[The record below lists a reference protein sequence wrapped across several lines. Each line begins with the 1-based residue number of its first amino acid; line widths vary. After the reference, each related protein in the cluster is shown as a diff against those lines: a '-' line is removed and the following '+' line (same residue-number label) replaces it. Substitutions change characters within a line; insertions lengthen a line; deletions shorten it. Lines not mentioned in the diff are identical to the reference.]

1 MQKMKVQLTDEQ
13 IEGVFKRAG
22 PSLFCPCFWPLA
34 SCTAKFYLGA
44 DLNKDQKLSYDED
57 EKLVVKGRGKSAGA
71 EKTSRHTS
79 QCAGNHRSVC
89 SIEVGVDQLCEV
101 NKGFLTCDEHH
112 SFFVFLLK
120 VKL

>member
-22 PSLFCPCFWPLA
+22 PSLFCPCFWPRLDA
-34 SCTAKFYLGA
+34 PSLFHLSLGA
-44 DLNKDQKLSYDED
+44 DLNKDQKLSYDEY
-57 EKLVVKGRGKSAGA
+57 EKLVVKGRGKSTGA

-89 SIEVGVDQLCEV
+89 SIEVGVDQLC
-101 NKGFLTCDEHH
+101 
-112 SFFVFLLK
+112 VF
-120 VKL
+120 